1 MPMVSRKSALVVLTA
16 IPVLSIIGG
25 IVILSL
31 PQTTSVRPEIAKTIL
46 SNYSV
51 KLPDQSRLERAAE
64 WTYRTPLEW
73 SATKYTFCKVRLPAN
88 TFKRLLSE
96 IKDSGAVFVASD
108 LSRHPNADIPWW
120 DNTSYDTCYYTELRN
135 PASNA
140 VLHIHL
146 VTEATNSFVMLEHIL
161 VKPL

>member
-88 TFKRLLSE
+88 TFKRP
-96 IKDSGAVFVASD
+96 D